1 MFPQV
6 VGHATSGIV
15 PQRVVEKLGKDFAQ
29 HPIGSGPFMFESKTP
44 GQTIT
49 LKRNPNYWKSPKP
62 YIDSATFTY
71 VPDDNARMLQVTRGL
86 ADIGFNVPYALL
98 EAYRDV
104 LGHPACSSSRTR
116 T

>member
-1 MFPQV
+1 
-6 VGHATSGIV
+6 

-29 HPIGSGPFMFESKTP
+29 HPIGSGPFIFESKTP
-44 GQTIT
+44 GQQIT
-49 LKRNPNYWKSPKP
+49 LKRNPNYWKTGTP

-98 EAYRDV
+98 DAYRDV
-104 LGHPACSSSRTR
+104 PGTR
-116 T
+116 LQLEPYTNVILAVPNMK